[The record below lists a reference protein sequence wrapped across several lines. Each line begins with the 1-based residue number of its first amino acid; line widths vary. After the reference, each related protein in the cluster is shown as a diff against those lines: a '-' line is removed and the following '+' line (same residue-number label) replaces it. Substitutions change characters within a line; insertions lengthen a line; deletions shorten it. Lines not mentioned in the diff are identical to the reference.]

1 MTGERGKEAI
11 ARCAFDA
18 VTLGYPVELIRGADQ
33 GDARY
38 GPCYVPRR
46 CDGGCERVLSFWPMP
61 GVERRGGCV
70 VCGRQTLWIVVGAP
84 QETTPQ

>member
-18 VTLGYPVELIRGADQ
+18 ATLGYPVELIRGADQ
-33 GDARY
+33 LDARY

-46 CDGGCERVLSFWPMP
+46 CDGGCGRTLSFWPMP
-61 GVERRGGCV
+61 GALRVSGCV
-70 VCGRQTLWIVVGAP
+70 VCGTVTGWVVVGACL
-84 QETTPQ
+84 